1 MCLIFAAVF
10 NESNYAMILANRSV
24 ILCKIK
30 ECEWAIR
37 DLNLAIETG
46 KYPKENIYK
55 LHQRKAKA
63 HEFLA
68 NFDSAIQDYNNVIQ
82 AVEFSTLTKPQKL
95 QIRKESEKYSALCKK
110 KSVAKNFVSV
120 DEDENDK
127 SKLEF
132 PRYHSMHPDI
142 QNASGIWMCKFKHM
156 GSSYEFTTTYF
167 TYFSNDFIFTT

>member
-1 MCLIFAAVF
+1 MCLISAAVF

-63 HEFLA
+63 NEFLA

-156 GSSYEFTTTYF
+156 GSSYEFNLFY
-167 TYFSNDFIFTT
+167 IFF